1 MRTCSLNLPTNNLLT
16 YYTENMMR
24 VLENKK
30 QKDLEPST
38 KTSLSQ
44 EEREKMR
51 AIEKQLLHNTLK
63 MLDIY

>member
-1 MRTCSLNLPTNNLLT
+1 
-16 YYTENMMR
+16 MR
-24 VLENKK
+24 VLENK
-30 QKDLEPST
+30 QHKDLEPGAE
-38 KTSLSQ
+38 TSLSQ